1 MSWGPFVGTFIA
13 RISKG
18 RTVKEFIL
26 GVIILPAIFCCIW
39 FTVFGG
45 TALHFEIFEGLHVAD
60 AITKDVAV
68 GLFVTL
74 SHLPFGKLISFIAT
88 VLIVTFFVT
97 SADSANFVIAM
108 FSRNGDLNPD
118 KKIKMIWGVMLSSMA
133 IVLLLSG
140 GLVAIRNVAIIMA
153 LPFVGVIMLICIS
166 IYKAFKKENS
176 NKDN

>member
-1 MSWGPFVGTFIA
+1 M
-13 RISKG
+13 
-18 RTVKEFIL
+18 
-26 GVIILPAIFCCIW
+26 
-39 FTVFGG
+39 
-45 TALHFEIFEGLHVAD
+45 HFEIFEGLHVAD

-118 KKIKMIWGVMLSSMA
+118 KKIKMIWGVVLSSMA

-153 LPFVGVIMLICIS
+153 LPFVGVIMLICVS
-166 IYKAFKKENS
+166 IYKAFKKEDS

>member
-1 MSWGPFVGTFIA
+1 
-13 RISKG
+13 
-18 RTVKEFIL
+18 
-26 GVIILPAIFCCIW
+26 VIILPAIFCCVW

-45 TALHFEIFEGLHVAD
+45 TALHFEIFEDLHVAD

-74 SHLPFGKLISFIAT
+74 SHLPFGKVISFMAT

-108 FSRNGDLNPD
+108 FSRKGDLNPD
-118 KKIKMIWGVMLSSMA
+118 KKIKVIWGVVLSSMA

-153 LPFVGVIMLICIS
+153 LPFVLVIIMICIS
-166 IYKAFKKENS
+166 IYKAFKNEII